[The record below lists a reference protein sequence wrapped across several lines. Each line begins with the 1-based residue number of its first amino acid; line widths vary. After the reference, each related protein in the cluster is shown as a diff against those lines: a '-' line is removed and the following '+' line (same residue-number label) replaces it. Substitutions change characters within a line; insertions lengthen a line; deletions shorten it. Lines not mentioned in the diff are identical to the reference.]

1 MYLTNKLAE
10 TSLQLSALT
19 QDFTMT
25 ELQRNQLTMRVL
37 YRKQKPHDECKD
49 EEKIP
54 TALS

>member
-49 EEKIP
+49 EEKMP